1 VLQIQQA
8 LAVIATILNVV
19 SAVGGTAFPS
29 IQPIILKVQTVL
41 TGLTAL
47 VPPTSLS
54 NDIADLT
61 TSLTTLQATGVVPAG
76 AGTDALNEAIAAL
89 GKFNATVADYTSGQA
104 AVIDDNFSF
113 NGVPGVL
120 LAVSKG
126 GPAAQALGM

>member
-1 VLQIQQA
+1 MLQIQQA